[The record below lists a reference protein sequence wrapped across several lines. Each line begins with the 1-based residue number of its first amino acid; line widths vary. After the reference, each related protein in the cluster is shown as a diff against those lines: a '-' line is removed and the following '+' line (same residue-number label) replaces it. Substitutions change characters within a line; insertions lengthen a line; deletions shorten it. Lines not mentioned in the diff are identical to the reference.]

1 MVINVMFCYLF
12 QRFAPFPAAPIVC
25 VVAGRCQCE
34 EGWEGTTCDSRR
46 VIQSVKSME
55 SAETDS
61 VSVSPVGRESTALL
75 VCQNNPNCFILLYDI
90 ITQCYI
96 YYYTIQ
102 KFEVSMIVYVILKGT
117 NNKDMYNATKDLN
130 KFCIYDNKKCFLST
144 KLKIIM
150 YEGSCDTENSA
161 LPSQE

>member
-25 VVAGRCQCE
+25 VLLGVVNVRRGGR
-34 EGWEGTTCDSRR
+34 GPPVTSRR

-75 VCQNNPNCFILLYDI
+75 VCQNDTNCIIHYTMLYILLY
-90 ITQCYI
+90 
-96 YYYTIQ
+96 
-102 KFEVSMIVYVILKGT
+102 
-117 NNKDMYNATKDLN
+117 
-130 KFCIYDNKKCFLST
+130 
-144 KLKIIM
+144 
-150 YEGSCDTENSA
+150 NSKV
-161 LPSQE
+161 

>member
-12 QRFAPFPAAPIVC
+12 QRFAPFPAAPIAC
-25 VVAGRCQCE
+25 VLLGIVNVRRGGR
-34 EGWEGTTCDSRR
+34 GPPVTSRR

-75 VCQNNPNCFILLYDI
+75 VCQNDTNCFILLYDI
-90 ITQCYI
+90 ITQRYI

-102 KFEVSMIVYVILKGT
+102 KFEVSMIVCYFER
-117 NNKDMYNATKDLN
+117 N
-130 KFCIYDNKKCFLST
+130 
-144 KLKIIM
+144 
-150 YEGSCDTENSA
+150 
-161 LPSQE
+161 

>member
-25 VVAGRCQCE
+25 VLLGVVNVRRGGR
-34 EGWEGTTCDSRR
+34 GPPVTSRR

-130 KFCIYDNKKCFLST
+130 KFCIL
-144 KLKIIM
+144 
-150 YEGSCDTENSA
+150 
-161 LPSQE
+161 